1 MLIRGGKVLL
11 GSLWFDPWG
20 PSAGG
25 TDRGRSPAGVQSPSP
40 PVLLWPGLRLRLAS
54 LVFASMM

>member
-40 PVLLWPGLRLRLAS
+40 PVPQSCSGLGFGS
-54 LVFASMM
+54 G